1 MDNKSYASL
10 LKEHSDIFIRAYYSS
25 SKICNRNTGCD
36 SCPLYDEKMV
46 NSHNTR
52 CFSVLLSDYAA
63 KLSQSAKDLVEK
75 GQ

>member
-1 MDNKSYASL
+1 MDNKAYASL

-25 SKICNRNTGCD
+25 SKICNRNSDCS

-63 KLSQSAKDLVEK
+63 KLSQAAKDLEEK
-75 GQ
+75 GE